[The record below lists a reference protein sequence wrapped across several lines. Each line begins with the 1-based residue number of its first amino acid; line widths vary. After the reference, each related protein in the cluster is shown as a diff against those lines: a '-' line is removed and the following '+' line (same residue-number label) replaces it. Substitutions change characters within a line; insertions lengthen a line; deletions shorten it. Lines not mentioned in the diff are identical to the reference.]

1 MNPAL
6 LEMPTRMGQP
16 FEASSLGALD
26 ATASGE
32 TRVIRRTDESLLRQM
47 TENLD
52 KKLLSVLACRT
63 PEEFGKARQSV
74 WERYFR
80 ARRALSDTINLVIPK
95 KFIESV
101 RCATLQRISE
111 DLERSRAVLFG
122 EEIAKQFEF
131 TMWTVNRIQATAR
144 EIERAGEPS
153 DRNADSRLHE
163 DFCLYT
169 AWGQFHFDCVLASMK
184 FEQPIPSDI
193 QFPIRDGLRAWV
205 NAAAIVEEA
214 LSLRVPDG
222 IGGDVQFFE
231 QPWNDE
237 DEELLASSM
246 KDLDAEQPSD
256 V

>member
-6 LEMPTRMGQP
+6 LEMPTRMSQP
-16 FEASSLGALD
+16 FEAGSLGALD

-32 TRVIRRTDESLLRQM
+32 TRIITRTDENLLRQM

-63 PEEFGKARQSV
+63 AEEFGKTRRTV

-80 ARRALSDTINLVIPK
+80 ARRALGDTINLVIPK
-95 KFIESV
+95 RFIETV

-111 DLERSRAVLFG
+111 DLERFRSVLFG
-122 EEIAKQFEF
+122 EEIAEQFEF
-131 TMWTVNRIQATAR
+131 TMWTVNRIQAEAR
-144 EIERAGEPS
+144 AIEKAGEPS
-153 DRNADSRLHE
+153 DRNTDRGLHE

-184 FEQPIPSDI
+184 FEQPIPDDI
-193 QFPIRDGLRAWV
+193 QSPIRDGLRAWV

-214 LSLRVPDG
+214 LSLRVPDD
-222 IGGDVQFFE
+222 IGGVVQFFE
-231 QPWNDE
+231 QPWNEE
-237 DEELLASSM
+237 DDELLASSM

>member
-1 MNPAL
+1 MS
-6 LEMPTRMGQP
+6 QP
-16 FEASSLGALD
+16 FEADSLGALG
-26 ATASGE
+26 ATSSGE
-32 TRVIRRTDESLLRQM
+32 TRVIARPNESLLRQM

-52 KKLLSVLACRT
+52 KLLLSLLACRT
-63 PEEFGKARQSV
+63 SEEFGEARHNM

-80 ARRALSDTINLVIPK
+80 ARRALGDTINLVIPK
-95 KFIESV
+95 NLIESV

-122 EEIAKQFEF
+122 EEIAQQFEF
-131 TMWTVNRIQATAR
+131 TMWTVNRIQAVAR
-144 EIERAGEPS
+144 EIEKANQPS

-184 FEQPIPSDI
+184 FEQPIPGDI

-214 LSLRVPDG
+214 ISLRVHDD
-222 IGGDVQFFE
+222 IGGDVQFFD
-231 QPWNDE
+231 QPWDGE
-237 DEELLASSM
+237 DEELLVASM
-246 KDLDAEQPSD
+246 EELDAEQPSD

>member
-6 LEMPTRMGQP
+6 LEMPTRMSQP
-16 FEASSLGALD
+16 FEAGSLGALD

-32 TRVIRRTDESLLRQM
+32 TRVIKRTDESLLRQM

-63 PEEFGKARQSV
+63 SEEFGKTRREI

-80 ARRALSDTINLVIPK
+80 ARRALGDTINLVIPK
-95 KFIESV
+95 KFVESV
-101 RCATLQRISE
+101 RCATLQRITE
-111 DLERSRAVLFG
+111 DLDRSRNVLFG
-122 EEIAKQFEF
+122 EDIAQQFEF
-131 TMWTVNRIQATAR
+131 TMWTVNRIQAVAH
-144 EIERAGEPS
+144 EIAKAGEPS

-169 AWGQFHFDCVLASMK
+169 AWGQFHYDCVLASMK
-184 FEQPIPSDI
+184 FEQPIHDDL

-222 IGGDVQFFE
+222 IGGTVQFFD
-231 QPWNDE
+231 QSWDDE

>member
-1 MNPAL
+1 
-6 LEMPTRMGQP
+6 MGQP

-144 EIERAGEPS
+144 
-153 DRNADSRLHE
+153 
-163 DFCLYT
+163 
-169 AWGQFHFDCVLASMK
+169 
-184 FEQPIPSDI
+184 
-193 QFPIRDGLRAWV
+193 
-205 NAAAIVEEA
+205 
-214 LSLRVPDG
+214 
-222 IGGDVQFFE
+222 
-231 QPWNDE
+231 
-237 DEELLASSM
+237 
-246 KDLDAEQPSD
+246 
-256 V
+256 

>member
-32 TRVIRRTDESLLRQM
+32 TRVIKRTDESLLRQM

-63 PEEFGKARQSV
+63 SEEFGKARRDV

-80 ARRALSDTINLVIPK
+80 ARRALGDTINLVIPK
-95 KFIESV
+95 RFIESV
-101 RCATLQRISE
+101 RCATLQRITE
-111 DLERSRAVLFG
+111 DLERSRTVLFG
-122 EEIAKQFEF
+122 DEIAQQFEF
-131 TMWTVNRIQATAR
+131 TMWTVNRIQAIAR
-144 EIERAGEPS
+144 EIEKAGEPS

-163 DFCLYT
+163 DYCLYT

-184 FEQPIPSDI
+184 FEQPIPDGI
-193 QFPIRDGLRAWV
+193 QFQIRDGLRAWV

-222 IGGDVQFFE
+222 IGGEVQFSD
-231 QPWNDE
+231 QPWDEE

-246 KDLDAEQPSD
+246 KDLDAEQPAD